1 MSILDIIDLEVQ
13 YGGVR
18 ALRGVSLSIEEGEI
32 VTLIGA
38 NGAGKTTLL
47 RAVSGLVQPSAGAI
61 RYRGQALLK
70 VPAHKLARRGLV
82 HVPEGR
88 IIFGD
93 LTVQENL
100 DLAGWWRKD
109 RPSRI
114 DDLDRVFAMFPR
126 LAERR
131 TQLGATLS
139 GGEQQML
146 AIARAIVA
154 RPKLM
159 LMDEPSMGLA
169 PLLVRNIFMTIREIN
184 RSGTSILLVEQ
195 NANMALSIANR
206 AYVLQTGDIVLAGTA
221 HEMRKNPE
229 VQDAYLS

>member
-47 RAVSGLVQPSAGAI
+47 RAVSGLVPPSAGVI

-70 VPAHKLARRGLV
+70 VPAHELARRGLV

-131 TQLGATLS
+131 TQAGATLS

>member
-47 RAVSGLVQPSAGAI
+47 RAVSGLVPPSAGVI
-61 RYRGQALLK
+61 RYQGQALLK
-70 VPAHKLARRGLV
+70 VPAHELARRGLV

-109 RPSRI
+109 RSSRI

-169 PLLVRNIFMTIREIN
+169 PLLVHNIFMTIREIN

-206 AYVLQTGDIVLAGTA
+206 AYVLQTGDIVLAGSA
-221 HEMRKNPE
+221 HEMRRNPE